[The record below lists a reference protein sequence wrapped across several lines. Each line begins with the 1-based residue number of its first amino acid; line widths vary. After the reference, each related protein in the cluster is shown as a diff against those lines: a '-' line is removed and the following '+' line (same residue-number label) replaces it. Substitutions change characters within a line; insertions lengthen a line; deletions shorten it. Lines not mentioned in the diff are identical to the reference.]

1 MTSRTYEVGIR
12 PDSPMTVPVA
22 TSAASSTHGT
32 TAGYTTSPYRWVV
45 LAAAIPM
52 FAITQMYWLT
62 FSTISPQA
70 AVFYHTTPLAIAT
83 LSMSYMIAYIIFSMP
98 ASMLC
103 DRKGIRACFTVAALL
118 TSMFAMTRGLLYWS
132 FPLVVLSQLGLAI
145 AQPFVMNP
153 LTKLAANWFPVNQRA
168 TVTGIGSVAGYVG
181 IAVATAST
189 PGLYQSLGMGGMLRD
204 MGYVAIACSLLLMV
218 LVKEE
223 PAVPAGPKA
232 QRDSHFSIHD
242 ALTLRRNRDYVL
254 LLAAVMIALG
264 VFNALLTAISDM
276 FVSRGM
282 SSDQSGLIGTAIIL
296 AGIIGGVMLPMT
308 SDRTGRRKIFIVSSM
323 ATAIIAIAGMAYASS
338 FPLLVACG
346 AVAGFF
352 IMGVGPLVFEYGT
365 EIGYPVPESTSYG
378 LLMGSGQITG
388 ILFILLMYGLQL
400 HNGSMIIPL
409 SVMIVLMVAAA
420 VAAARVRESALLA
433 SSDIAA
439 DNQPLTAD

>member
-12 PDSPMTVPVA
+12 SDSPMTVPVA

-153 LTKLAANWFPVNQRA
+153 
-168 TVTGIGSVAGYVG
+168 
-181 IAVATAST
+181 
-189 PGLYQSLGMGGMLRD
+189 
-204 MGYVAIACSLLLMV
+204 
-218 LVKEE
+218 
-223 PAVPAGPKA
+223 
-232 QRDSHFSIHD
+232 
-242 ALTLRRNRDYVL
+242 
-254 LLAAVMIALG
+254 
-264 VFNALLTAISDM
+264 
-276 FVSRGM
+276 
-282 SSDQSGLIGTAIIL
+282 
-296 AGIIGGVMLPMT
+296 
-308 SDRTGRRKIFIVSSM
+308 
-323 ATAIIAIAGMAYASS
+323 
-338 FPLLVACG
+338 
-346 AVAGFF
+346 
-352 IMGVGPLVFEYGT
+352 
-365 EIGYPVPESTSYG
+365 
-378 LLMGSGQITG
+378 
-388 ILFILLMYGLQL
+388 
-400 HNGSMIIPL
+400 
-409 SVMIVLMVAAA
+409 
-420 VAAARVRESALLA
+420 
-433 SSDIAA
+433 
-439 DNQPLTAD
+439 